1 MKILI
6 NTIPLLSPLTGIGK
20 YTLYLSKELR
30 NIDKKNKYIYYYGY
44 FSKHLRPKEE
54 LLIKKI
60 FHTAKELV
68 KTTPLST
75 PLRKLKNYLAGMS
88 LQFFDIYFEPNF
100 ILLDKIR
107 AKRRIVSVFDFSF
120 HKYPHWHPKE
130 RIEFFNNNFWKN
142 IKYADVIVFP
152 SEFIMREAKE
162 EFGFNYA
169 NMKFIYPG
177 VDFEIFKEYPQELSK
192 SVLDKYAIPTQY
204 ILFVG
209 SIEPRKN
216 LTNLLFA
223 YQSLPNYIKKEFK
236 LVLVGF
242 SGWKNKDIMSI
253 LDKNKDR
260 IIYTGYVSEEEL
272 ALIYNRASLF
282 VFPSFYE
289 GFGLPPLEAMAC
301 GCPVL
306 VSNRAS
312 LPEVCGDAAVYCDPE
327 KPESIAEGI
336 YEILNN
342 DNLRNRLKA
351 MGITRANLF
360 RWDKT
365 AREILNTFDEVS
377 NG

>member
-1 MKILI
+1 MRILI

-20 YTLYLSKELR
+20 YTFYLSKELR
-30 NIDKKNKYIYYYGY
+30 NIDKKNSYFYYYGY
-44 FSKHLRPKEE
+44 FSKQLRPIEE
-54 LLIKKI
+54 ILMRKI

-68 KTTPLST
+68 KTTPLSA
-75 PLRKLKNYLAGMS
+75 PLRKLKNYLAS
-88 LQFFDIYFEPNF
+88 LSLKSFDIYFEPNF

-107 AKRRIVSVFDFSF
+107 TKRRILSVFDFSF

-130 RIEFFNNNFWKN
+130 RIEFFNNNFWKK
-142 IKYADVIVFP
+142 IKYADVIIFP

-169 NMKFIYPG
+169 NMKVIYPG
-177 VDFEIFKEYPQELSK
+177 VDFKIFKEYPQELSK
-192 SVLDKYAIPTQY
+192 IVLDKYTIPAQY

-216 LTNLLFA
+216 LMNLLFA
-223 YQSLPNYIKKEFK
+223 YESLPNYMKKEFK
-236 LVLVGF
+236 LVIVGF
-242 SGWKNKDIMSI
+242 SGWENQDIMSI
-253 LDKNKDR
+253 LDKNKDK
-260 IIYTGYVSEEEL
+260 IIYTGYVSEQEL
-272 ALIYNRASLF
+272 AHIYNRASLF

-289 GFGLPPLEAMAC
+289 GFGLPPLEAMAS

-306 VSNRAS
+306 VSNKAS
-312 LPEVCGDAAVYCDPE
+312 LPEVCGDSAIYCNPE
-327 KPESIAEGI
+327 SPESISEGI

-365 AREILNTFDEVS
+365 AKEILNTFEEVCI
-377 NG
+377 G